1 MNQKEQIHIDSKT
14 PSLLDRFA
22 LGFEYN
28 KTIQQVKHETLI
40 RTI

>member
-1 MNQKEQIHIDSKT
+1 MNSFKQIQTTNK

-28 KTIQQVKHETLI
+28 KTIQQVKREARLHT
-40 RTI
+40 T